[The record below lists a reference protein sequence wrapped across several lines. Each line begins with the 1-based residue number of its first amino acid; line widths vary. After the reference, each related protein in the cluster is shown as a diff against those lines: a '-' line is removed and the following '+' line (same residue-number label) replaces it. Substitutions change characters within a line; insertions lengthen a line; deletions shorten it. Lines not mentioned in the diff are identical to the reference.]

1 MIGPTHTDDR
11 PWAVVKAMAELADQ
25 LRHCVGDE
33 PSAVAPAWQGRLQA
47 ASRWWRRAGVESGL
61 AGCGELAAALARA
74 AAALGEGAAPDAALQ
89 ARLLLLDAELGT
101 LARHFD
107 AGTLDPERGL
117 PESRREAAGKD
128 ATPAAPA
135 AEPVVLLVAS
145 PFLREVLASRLAAA
159 GRRVLEAASPAEV
172 PALLAGPQPPPLILC
187 DNEEPTGHLRRLRR
201 LLAGAPPPLP
211 ALVLVA
217 SGAGALP
224 GGQRRAHKAGADGI
238 WAEPWPAERLP
249 LARAATGNT

>member
-1 MIGPTHTDDR
+1 MIGPKHTDDR

-25 LRHCVGDE
+25 LRLCVGDE
-33 PSAVAPAWQGRLQA
+33 PSAAAPAWQGRLLA
-47 ASRWWRRAGVESGL
+47 AGRWWRRAGVESGL
-61 AGCGELAAALARA
+61 GGCRELAAALERA

-89 ARLLLLDAELGT
+89 ARLLQLDAELAT
-101 LARHFD
+101 LAGHFD
-107 AGTLDPERGL
+107 AGSLDPERCL
-117 PESRREAAGKD
+117 PEPRRD
-128 ATPAAPA
+128 PAATAANPA
-135 AEPVVLLVAS
+135 VPTDDPVVLLVAS

-172 PALLAGPQPPPLILC
+172 PTLLAGPHPPQLILC

-224 GGQRRAHKAGADGI
+224 GGQRRARLAGADGI
-238 WAEPWPAERLP
+238 WAEPWPADRLP
-249 LARAATGNT
+249 LARAATGNA